1 MPWANYS
8 TAWKLNWPTGE
19 LPPDHL
25 SPIGQ
30 DLTTDDA
37 ASDAAI
43 AMRGINGSRT
53 TTARLQ
59 NEVID
64 NSTDG
69 PFGRKLPV
77 QEPDNW
83 AFYSTLQSYNSTTG
97 HLPRPH

>member
-1 MPWANYS
+1 MPWANNS

-43 AMRGINGSRT
+43 AMRGINGGRA

-59 NEVID
+59 NEVD
-64 NSTDG
+64 SDSTDG
-69 PFGRKLPV
+69 PAGRNYLYKNPTIGLRL
-77 QEPDNW
+77 DM
-83 AFYSTLQSYNSTTG
+83 LRYNSTTG
-97 HLPRPH
+97 HLPRP